1 MRGPTS
7 KSTSRGSEGQRAK
20 GRLYSPSAEQA
31 HVGTAFC
38 GKRRIRDPRRRNF
51 GRRVA
56 EHGPGDRAGT
66 GRADVVAVTT
76 RKAVDCR
83 GARSG
88 VGGTAATKVRDDAQ
102 RGDHRGRCSVD
113 RFRFPVWTETW
124 T

>member
-31 HVGTAFC
+31 QVGAAFS
-38 GKRRIRDPRRRNF
+38 GQRRIRDPRRRNF

-56 EHGPGDRAGT
+56 EHRSGDRAGT
-66 GRADVVAVTT
+66 GHSNVLAVTT

-88 VGGTAATKVRDDAQ
+88 VGGTAATKVREDAH
-102 RGDHRGRCSVD
+102 GENIEGG
-113 RFRFPVWTETW
+113 
-124 T
+124 